1 MSGIFKLITQV
12 GKTVVPLL
20 WNIGKPIIDTGVNA
34 LSSMDMANGIPIM
47 GGAVSGRD
55 LGVSLYSSGFDLTK
69 MDEPISEGE
78 RKQEEVLVV
87 TQAEITKR
95 QLLAFAQEQM
105 KVEDYA
111 FQMPVNGLVKSSVVL
126 SFHSEYTF
134 SQEAT
139 NLDVKNVNYNDHVY
153 FHMMP
158 KNFAFYDL
166 LKKHDLFK
174 FRNLYVKSA
183 STSGFDTTT
192 MLGFLPVTSVT
203 NDCTNGLL
211 MQLCKKLETKADEE
225 VSYNIRY
232 ASPDFVTL
240 TKNSKGEITK
250 IKSKY
255 PFLQANEILKTDN
268 VIDEEED
275 ENTALSYGT
284 IVIVKQNVGQIVG
297 MNFTINMEF
306 DVWDYVVN
314 GIKLSEIK
322 DKNLNGIPDDEESN
336 GSGRPSSSAK
346 PGRIGRR
353 AQN

>member
-1 MSGIFKLITQV
+1 MSAIFNVLKEV
-12 GKTVVPLL
+12 GKTALPIL
-20 WNIGKPIIDTGVNA
+20 WNLGKPLIDTGINA
-34 LSSMDMANGIPIM
+34 VTKMDMAGVP
-47 GGAVSGRD
+47 GQELYSG
-55 LGVSLYSSGFDLTK
+55 LESSGFNARY
-69 MDEPISEGE
+69 MDDPISEKD

-87 TQAEITKR
+87 THADITKR

-105 KVEDYA
+105 KVEEYS
-111 FQMPVNGLVKSSVVL
+111 FQMPVTGLVRSSVVL

-139 NLDVKNVNYNDHVY
+139 NLKIKNVNFNDHVY

-192 MLGFLPVTSVT
+192 MLGFLPVTT
-203 NDCTNGLL
+203 DTTECTNGLL
-211 MQLCKKLETKADEE
+211 MQLCKKLETKAEEE

-232 ASPDFVTL
+232 ASPDFVTYTTDENKDL
-240 TKNSKGEITK
+240 KN

-255 PFLQANEILKTDN
+255 AFLQANEILKTDN
-268 VIDEEED
+268 VIAEEED

-297 MNFTINMEF
+297 MSFTINMEF

-322 DKNLNGIPDDEESN
+322 DKNINGIPDDQEGSGSGKPN
-336 GSGRPSSSAK
+336 GSSR